1 MSWNLSRTEKRH
13 IEKELKDDVREEVAA
28 EGETWELDQGNIE
41 KQSTL
46 V

>member
-28 EGETWELDQGNIE
+28 ERETWELDR
-41 KQSTL
+41 SRL
-46 V
+46 VKRSRL